1 MSVTENRPVSPPAPA
16 YEQLR
21 TRALDPG
28 GPREM
33 GYGLLVQRGML
44 AWMRTAA
51 AYAPPVKR
59 QEATTVRVPLPA
71 PLDSELVRTIVSLLV
86 DSHAARLSLTPSIR

>member
-51 AYAPPVKR
+51 ACTPAGRQAPR
-59 QEATTVRVPLPA
+59 STTVRLAPPLEG
-71 PLDSELVRTIVSLLV
+71 ELVRTIVSLLV
-86 DSHAARLSLTPSIR
+86 DSQAVRLSLTPSIR

>member
-21 TRALDPG
+21 THALDPR

-51 AYAPPVKR
+51 ACAPAGR
-59 QEATTVRVPLPA
+59 QAPCSTTVPLPA
-71 PLDSELVRTIVSLLV
+71 PLEGELVRTLVSLIV
-86 DSHAARLSLTPSIR
+86 DNPSIRVLTPTI